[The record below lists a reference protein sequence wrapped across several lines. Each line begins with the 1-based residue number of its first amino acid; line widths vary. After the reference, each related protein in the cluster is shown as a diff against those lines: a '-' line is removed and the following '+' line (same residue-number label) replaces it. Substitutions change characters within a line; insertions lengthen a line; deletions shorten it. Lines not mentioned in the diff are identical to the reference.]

1 MRDNDVWAL
10 DLRAGTWSNVRP
22 GDTLNGRALGL
33 CQFPAD
39 FTIPEAD
46 SPERRYG
53 FAHVQDAEGAYI
65 LGGKTDCGNTND
77 VWRLR
82 FDTDEWESLRTTTE
96 GEACNRSGRTTC
108 TELCF

>member
-1 MRDNDVWAL
+1 M
-10 DLRAGTWSNVRP
+10 
-22 GDTLNGRALGL
+22 NGEALGI
-33 CQFPAD
+33 CEFPAD
-39 FTIPEAD
+39 FTIPEEG

-53 FAHVQDAEGAYI
+53 FAHVTDEEGALI
-65 LGGKTDCGNTND
+65 IGGKTDCGNTND

-82 FDTDEWESLRTTTE
+82 FEDASWESLRPTTE